1 MAQNVQT
8 TVSPV
13 ITVSVASTMRSQDAH
28 NHFLFFAVKVISCF
42 LLFHGRVLII
52 AAALAVAECA
62 GVIFIADYSR
72 VAFSCIDAVLN
83 SISAETA

>member
-1 MAQNVQT
+1 
-8 TVSPV
+8 
-13 ITVSVASTMRSQDAH
+13 MRSQDAH
-28 NHFLFFAVKVISCF
+28 SHLLFLVVKVISCF

-72 VAFSCIDAVLN
+72 VAFSSIDAVFN
-83 SISAETA
+83 SVSTETT